1 MGNLAVSVRKNES
14 GEANVVSRNLYSP
27 FGDEVD
33 DFYKNGVDLLYKN
46 QKVGEFSKE
55 SQIKL

>member
-1 MGNLAVSVRKNES
+1 LGNLAVSVRKNES

-33 DFYKNGVDLLYKN
+33 DFYWNTKGMTDYDNK
-46 QKVGEFSKE
+46 K
-55 SQIKL
+55 